1 MSMVMKPVAFSDLLT
16 WIFSEYEK
24 QRSIFGINDGS
35 FFRKRGKHHFRSGG
49 LNYSTILG
57 PAAGPHTQCAQ
68 NIISAYLT
76 GSRFFELKTVQ
87 IMDELDIE
95 KPCIEAE
102 YEGYNTEWS
111 TELTV
116 EEAYQEYVKAWV
128 IMNFLRDFL
137 ELSELEQNFIF
148 NMSVGYD
155 LKGIKS
161 PKIDKFINNLVD
173 AGGEPYFNQCVQ
185 ELREFVSRRQGMEK
199 WRDKIT
205 DMPSQI
211 SNSIT
216 LSTMHGCPPED
227 QEAICRYLLGEKKLH
242 TFLKLNPTLLGYEYV
257 YETMQKLGF
266 KLELKPDT
274 FTHDLQYGAAKE
286 IVSALLAYAEKH
298 GRMFGVKLSNTLPVK
313 NLKQVL
319 PGDEMYMSG
328 KALFPLTINLA
339 HKLHQDYG
347 HKLSISYCGGAE
359 YENIEAIA
367 ACGIKPV
374 TMATNLLKPGGYKRI
389 AQLCELLKSSV
400 LPEQID
406 GQKLAELA
414 ERALNMDYGY
424 GKFSISVKHDN
435 KLPLYDCVGAGC
447 QMGCPIEQ
455 DIPEYIRLVQSGK
468 YAEALEVIHYRNAL
482 PHITGYICEQPCR
495 TKCARVDYEYPLSI
509 RDIKREAALEG
520 YDEYLKTLTAATV
533 SGAKIAIIGAGPAG
547 LSAALHLRR
556 KGLEVTVYE
565 KESSAGGLVRQ
576 VIPGFRLP
584 EEVID
589 KDIELLKR
597 SGVEIIYNANVG
609 IEELLAVEN
618 KYVILAIGAGK
629 SRDMKLEG
637 DNDLVIH
644 ALDFLRLNKRN
655 KFPLKGIHKIV
666 VIGGGNSAMDSARA
680 AIRRGGV
687 KNVSLIYRRTE
698 AEMPADREE
707 FENALNDGV
716 EFKELLQPVA
726 YKNGELICQPMKLGE
741 LDASGRRKAIP
752 AAEPMVIIAA
762 DLVISAIGEIVD
774 QDYLKANNI
783 EIKNECLTNHKNVYI
798 AGDARRGP
806 SSVVQ
811 SMADG
816 IEAAEHILQKE
827 KMELLKPESERTY
840 MEIESEIDS
849 LQKEKG
855 RIKPVTDDIKL
866 EAERCL
872 KCDYLCNKCVEVC
885 PNRANVAIRVN
896 YHRFK
901 DHFQIIHLD
910 KLCNECGNCETF
922 CPYQGK
928 PYKDKF
934 SLFSSEEDFG
944 GSSNNGVYFNGD
956 KAGLVRYFEVEG
968 EFNDTDGF
976 MVKEKAEKEVF
987 ISPETVEV
995 IRSLAKNY
1003 KYLIKL

>member
-1 MSMVMKPVAFSDLLT
+1 MSMVMKPIDFGDLLN
-16 WIFSEYEK
+16 WICSEYENL
-24 QRSIFGINDGS
+24 RSIFGINDAS
-35 FFRKRGKHHFRSGG
+35 FFRMRGKDHFSSGG
-49 LNYSTILG
+49 RNYETILG

-87 IMDELDIE
+87 ILDELDIE

-111 TELTV
+111 TELSV

-128 IMNFLRDFL
+128 IMHFLRDFL
-137 ELSELEQNFIF
+137 ELSEQGEGFVF

-173 AGGEPYFNQCVQ
+173 AGNEPYFNQCVQ
-185 ELREFVSRRQGMEK
+185 ELKDFVSNRQVMEK
-199 WRDKIT
+199 WSDKIANIS
-205 DMPSQI
+205 SQI

-257 YETMQKLGF
+257 QSTMQKLGF
-266 KLELKPDT
+266 DLELKSDT

-286 IVSALLAYAEKH
+286 IVAALLAYSEEQ

-319 PGDEMYMSG
+319 PGNEMYMSG

-339 HKLHQDYG
+339 HKLYQDFG

-359 YENIEAIA
+359 FENIEAIA
-367 ACGIKPV
+367 VCGIKPV

-389 AQLCELLKSSV
+389 AQLCELLKSSI

-414 ERALNMDYGY
+414 ERALSKDYGY
-424 GKFSISVKHDN
+424 GKFSISVKHDK

-447 QMGCPIEQ
+447 QKGCPIEQ
-455 DIPEYIRLVQSGK
+455 DIPEYIRLVAAGN
-468 YAEALEVIHYRNAL
+468 YAEALQVIHNRNAL
-482 PHITGYICEQPCR
+482 PHITGYICEQPCQK
-495 TKCARVDYEYPLSI
+495 KCARVDYEYPLSI

-520 YDEYLKTLTAATV
+520 YKKYLETLTAVAV
-533 SGAKIAIIGAGPAG
+533 SGVKVAIIGAGPAG

-597 SGVEIIYNANVG
+597 SGVEIIYNSNVG
-609 IEELLAVEN
+609 IEELLSAEN

-629 SRDMKLEG
+629 SRDMKLDG

-644 ALDFLRLNKRN
+644 ALEFLRLNKKN
-655 KFPLKGIHKIV
+655 KFPLKNVHKIV

-687 KNVSLIYRRTE
+687 KKVSLVYRRTE

-707 FENALNDGV
+707 FDNALKDGV

-726 YKNGELICQPMKLGE
+726 FKNGELLCQPMKLGE
-741 LDASGRRKAIP
+741 IDDSGRRKAIP
-752 AAEPMVIIAA
+752 AAEPMVLIPA

-774 QDYLKANNI
+774 QDYLKANHI
-783 EIKNECLTNHKNVYI
+783 EAKNECVTNLKNIYI

-816 IEAAEHILQKE
+816 IEAVEQILKKE
-827 KMELLKPESERTY
+827 KIELKTDQVEKSYL
-840 MEIESEIDS
+840 EIESEIYK
-849 LQKEKG
+849 LLKEKG
-855 RIKPVTDDIKL
+855 KIKPIVEDLKQ

-896 YHRFK
+896 STRLK

-934 SLFSSEEDFG
+934 SLFSSAEDFAE
-944 GSSNNGVYFNGD
+944 SNNNGVYFSGD
-956 KAGLVRYFEVEG
+956 NQGLVRYFEVEG
-968 EFNDTDGF
+968 EFIDNDGF
-976 MVKEKAEKEVF
+976 LVKDKTGKEVF

-995 IRSLAKNY
+995 IKSIYEKY
-1003 KYLIKL
+1003 GYLIKL

>member
-1 MSMVMKPVAFSDLLT
+1 MSMVMKPIAFGDLLN
-16 WIFSEYEK
+16 WIFSEYEN
-24 QRSIFGINDGS
+24 QRSIFGIDDAS
-35 FFRKRGKHHFRSGG
+35 FFRMRGKDHFSSGG
-49 LNYSTILG
+49 RNYETILG

-87 IMDELDIE
+87 ILDELDIE

-111 TELTV
+111 TELSV
-116 EEAYQEYVKAWV
+116 EEAYQEYVKSWV
-128 IMNFLRDFL
+128 IMHFLRDFL
-137 ELSELEQNFIF
+137 ELSEQDESFIF

-173 AGGEPYFNQCVQ
+173 AVDEPYFKKCVQ
-185 ELREFVSRRQGMEK
+185 ELRDFVSNRQGMAK
-199 WRDKIT
+199 WSDKIT
-205 DMPSQI
+205 NIPSQI

-257 YETMQKLGF
+257 QSTMQKLGF
-266 KLELKPDT
+266 KLELKLDT
-274 FTHDLQYGAAKE
+274 FAHDLQYEAAKK
-286 IVSALLAYAEKH
+286 IVSALMAYAEKQD
-298 GRMFGVKLSNTLPVK
+298 RMFGVKLSNTLPVK

-339 HKLHQDYG
+339 HKLYQDFG
-347 HKLSISYCGGAE
+347 QQLDISYCGGAE
-359 YENIEAIA
+359 FENIEAIA
-367 ACGIKPV
+367 ATGIRPI

-389 AQLCELLKSSV
+389 AQLCEILNESS

-406 GQKLAELA
+406 QQKLAELA
-414 ERALNMDYGY
+414 DSAVNKDYGY
-424 GKFSISVKHDN
+424 GKFSVSVKHDS
-435 KLPLYDCVGAGC
+435 KLPIYDCVGAGC
-447 QMGCPIEQ
+447 QKGCPIQQ
-455 DIPEYIRLVQSGK
+455 DIPEYIRLVLEGK
-468 YAEALEVIHYRNAL
+468 YAEALQVIHLRNAL
-482 PHITGYICEQPCR
+482 PHITGYICEQPCQ

-509 RDIKREAALEG
+509 REIKKEAAIEG
-520 YDEYLKTLTAATV
+520 YSEYLESLTA
-533 SGAKIAIIGAGPAG
+533 SEINGASVAIIGAGPAG
-547 LSAALHLRR
+547 LSAALYLRR
-556 KGLEVTVYE
+556 QGMQVKVYE
-565 KESSAGGLVRQ
+565 KESSGGGLVRQ

-584 EEVID
+584 DEVID
-589 KDIELLKR
+589 KDLEMLTR
-597 SGVEIIYNANVG
+597 NGVEIIYNSNVG
-609 IEELLAVEN
+609 IEELFSAGN

-629 SRDMKLEG
+629 SRDLRLEG
-637 DNDLVIH
+637 DNDKVIH
-644 ALDFLRLNKRN
+644 ALEFLRKNKRN
-655 KFPLKGIHKIV
+655 EFPMKGIQNIIV
-666 VIGGGNSAMDSARA
+666 TGGGNSAMDSARA

-687 KNVSLIYRRTE
+687 RNVSLVYRRTE

-707 FENALNDGV
+707 FENALKDGV
-716 EFKELLQPVA
+716 VFRELLQPVA

-741 LDASGRRKAIP
+741 IDASGRRKAIP
-752 AAEPMVIIAA
+752 AAEPMILIPA

-774 QDYLKANNI
+774 KDYLEANNI
-783 EIKNECLTNHKNVYI
+783 EAKNDCGTNIKNVYI

-816 IEAAEHILQKE
+816 IEAAEQILRKE
-827 KMELLKPESERTY
+827 KIEFKTDQVKKSYL
-840 MEIESEIDS
+840 EIESEINK
-849 LQKEKG
+849 LLKEKG
-855 RIKPVTDDIKL
+855 KIKPVVDDIKL
-866 EAERCL
+866 ESERCL

-885 PNRANVAIRVN
+885 PNRANTAIRVN
-896 YHRFK
+896 STKLK

-934 SLFSSEEDFG
+934 NLFSTAEDFAE
-944 GSSNNGVYFNGD
+944 SNNNGVYFSGD
-956 KAGLVRYFEVEG
+956 DKGLVRYFEVEG
-968 EFNDTDGF
+968 EFNDNDGF
-976 MVKEKAEKEVF
+976 IVKDKTGKEVF
-987 ISPETVEV
+987 ISPETVDV
-995 IRSLAKNY
+995 IRSINEKY
-1003 KYLIKL
+1003 GYLIKL

>member
-1 MSMVMKPVAFSDLLT
+1 MSMVMKPVVFGDLLN
-16 WIFSEYEK
+16 WICSEYEK
-24 QRSIFGINDGS
+24 QRSIFGINDAS
-35 FFRKRGKHHFRSGG
+35 FFRNRGKNHFSSGG
-49 LNYSTILG
+49 HDYETILG

-87 IMDELDIE
+87 ILDELDIE

-111 TELTV
+111 TELSV

-128 IMNFLRDFL
+128 IMHFLRDFL
-137 ELSELEQNFIF
+137 ELSEQDEGFIF

-173 AGGEPYFNQCVQ
+173 AGNESYFNQCVR
-185 ELREFVSRRQGMEK
+185 ELRDFVSKRLDMEK
-199 WRDKIT
+199 WSDKIINI
-205 DMPSQI
+205 PSQI

-257 YETMQKLGF
+257 HETMQKLGF
-266 KLELKPDT
+266 NLELKPDT
-274 FTHDLQYGAAKE
+274 FAHDLQYGAAKE
-286 IVSALLAYAEKH
+286 IVSALMAYAEKQD
-298 GRMFGVKLSNTLPVK
+298 RMFGVKLSNTLPVK

-319 PGDEMYMSG
+319 PGNEMYMSG

-339 HKLHQDYG
+339 HKLHLDFGQ
-347 HKLSISYCGGAE
+347 KLNISYCGGAE
-359 YENIEAIA
+359 FENIKDIA
-367 ACGIKPV
+367 ASGIRPV

-389 AQLCELLKSSV
+389 AQLCEILNDSS

-406 GQKLAELA
+406 QQVLSELA
-414 ERALNMDYGY
+414 DRAVNKDYGY
-424 GKFSISVKHDN
+424 GKFNVSVKNNN
-435 KLPLYDCVGAGC
+435 KLPIYDCAGAGC
-447 QMGCPIEQ
+447 QKGCPIEQ
-455 DIPEYIRLVQSGK
+455 DIPEYIRLVAEEK
-468 YAEALEVIHYRNAL
+468 YAEALQVIHLRNAL
-482 PHITGYICEQPCR
+482 PHITGYICEQPCQ
-495 TKCARVDYEYPLSI
+495 TKCVRVDYEYPLSI
-509 RDIKREAALEG
+509 REIKKEAAAEG
-520 YDEYLKTLTAATV
+520 YYEYLESLTA
-533 SGAKIAIIGAGPAG
+533 SEINGASVAIIGAGPAG
-547 LSAALHLRR
+547 LSAALYLRR
-556 KGLEVTVYE
+556 QGMQVKIYE

-589 KDIELLKR
+589 KDLEMLIR
-597 SGVEIIYNANVG
+597 CGVEIIYNSKVG
-609 IEELLAVEN
+609 VDELLSAGN

-629 SRDMKLEG
+629 SRNLKLKG
-637 DNDLVIH
+637 DNDKVFH
-644 ALDFLRLNKRN
+644 ALEFLRKNKRN
-655 KFPLKGIHKIV
+655 EFPMKGIQNIV
-666 VIGGGNSAMDSARA
+666 VTGGGNSAMDSARA

-687 KNVSLIYRRTE
+687 KNVSLVYRRTE
-698 AEMPADREE
+698 AEMPADKEE
-707 FENALNDGV
+707 FENALKDGV
-716 EFKELLQPVA
+716 EFRELLQPVA

-741 LDASGRRKAIP
+741 IDNSGRRQAIP
-752 AAEPMVIIAA
+752 AAEPVVLIPA

-774 QDYLKANNI
+774 QDYLKANHI
-783 EIKNECLTNHKNVYI
+783 DAKNECVTNLKNVYI

-816 IEAAEHILQKE
+816 IEAAEQILKKE
-827 KMELLKPESERTY
+827 KIEYKTDQVEKSYL
-840 MEIESEIDS
+840 EIESEIYK
-849 LQKEKG
+849 LHKEKG
-855 RIKPVTDDIKL
+855 KIKPVADDIKL
-866 EAERCL
+866 ETERCL

-896 YHRFK
+896 STRLL

-934 SLFSSEEDFG
+934 NLFSSAEDFAE
-944 GSSNNGVYFNGD
+944 SNNNGVYFSGD
-956 KAGLVRYFEVEG
+956 NQGLVRYFEVEG
-968 EFNDTDGF
+968 EFIDEDGF
-976 MVKEKAEKEVF
+976 MVKDKTGKEVF

-995 IRSLAKNY
+995 IKSINEKY
-1003 KYLIKL
+1003 GYLIKL